1 MEISSKS
8 INHSSVID
16 ILTLRYDLSLSSN
29 LPKKS
34 WNDFVPVEENLNLD
48 LIENLISK
56 NIKNNIEKFNI
67 KKLGIALSGG
77 VDSTLILALIRKNF
91 PDLDIEAISIKF
103 SNSVD
108 ETPNAAKIAEKFQAN
123 HHIVHLENYLSEL
136 PNAISQVELPFWDL
150 HWYYVAKKSSTLSNM
165 LASGDGGDEIFSGYT
180 FRYEK
185 FLSLTNDKSTPLEKV
200 KAYLECHERD
210 RVPDQELIFGEKSKF
225 SWDDIH
231 QKLIP
236 HFDNSLSRLEQVFLA
251 DYNGK
256 LLYNFE
262 PVSSRLS
269 NHFNVKVIAPLM
281 NNELLEISPH
291 IPTSEKYDQ
300 KSNIGKLLL
309 RKILKQNN
317 ADKLISKQ
325 KLGFSVNT
333 MNLWESY
340 GRDTCK
346 KLLSNSNIVNNGII
360 DNDWIQKYID
370 KSDLDVRYI
379 NKFLGILALEVW
391 YKLFVSNE
399 LSSKD
404 TLD

>member
-1 MEISSKS
+1 MEKLNQKIGSS
-8 INHSSVID
+8 ITD
-16 ILTLRYDLSLSSN
+16 TLTLRYDRTITPN
-29 LPKKS
+29 LPKKT
-34 WNDFVPVEENLNLD
+34 WKDFETHNKKLNFED
-48 LIENLISK
+48 
-56 NIKNNIEKFNI
+56 IEKSICNDIEQKLNNFDG
-67 KKLGIALSGG
+67 KKICIALSGG
-77 VDSTLILALIRKNF
+77 VDSTLVLSLIRKIN
-91 PDLDIEAISIKF
+91 PDIEIDAISFQF
-103 SNSVD
+103 SNSEN
-108 ETPNAAKIAEKFQAN
+108 ETETASQIANFFNAN
-123 HHIVHLENYLSEL
+123 HHVVFIENYISEL
-136 PNAISQVELPFWDL
+136 PKAISVLQLPFWDL
-150 HWYYVAKKSSTLSNM
+150 HWYHVVKNAQNISRILF
-165 LASGDGGDEIFSGYT
+165 SGDGGDELFGGYT
-180 FRYEK
+180 FRYSK
-185 FLSLTNDKSTPLEKV
+185 FLSLTSETSTPLQKIQT
-200 KAYLECHERD
+200 YMQCHERD
-210 RVPDQELIFGEKSKF
+210 WVSDQEKLFNKKLNF
-225 SWDDIH
+225 SW
-231 QKLIP
+231 
-236 HFDNSLSRLEQVFLA
+236 NSLYDTLLPYFNNNLPRLEQVFLA

-333 MNLWESY
+333 MNLWKSY

-346 KLLSNSNIVNNGII
+346 KLLSNSNIVNNGLI

>member
-1 MEISSKS
+1 M
-8 INHSSVID
+8 
-16 ILTLRYDLSLSSN
+16 
-29 LPKKS
+29 
-34 WNDFVPVEENLNLD
+34 
-48 LIENLISK
+48 
-56 NIKNNIEKFNI
+56 
-67 KKLGIALSGG
+67 
-77 VDSTLILALIRKNF
+77 
-91 PDLDIEAISIKF
+91 
-103 SNSVD
+103 
-108 ETPNAAKIAEKFQAN
+108 Q
-123 HHIVHLENYLSEL
+123 
-136 PNAISQVELPFWDL
+136 
-150 HWYYVAKKSSTLSNM
+150 
-165 LASGDGGDEIFSGYT
+165 
-180 FRYEK
+180 
-185 FLSLTNDKSTPLEKV
+185 
-200 KAYLECHERD
+200 CHERD
-210 RVPDQELIFGEKSKF
+210 WVSDQEKLFNKKLNF
-225 SWDDIH
+225 SW
-231 QKLIP
+231 
-236 HFDNSLSRLEQVFLA
+236 NSLYDTLLPYFNNNLPRLEQVFLA